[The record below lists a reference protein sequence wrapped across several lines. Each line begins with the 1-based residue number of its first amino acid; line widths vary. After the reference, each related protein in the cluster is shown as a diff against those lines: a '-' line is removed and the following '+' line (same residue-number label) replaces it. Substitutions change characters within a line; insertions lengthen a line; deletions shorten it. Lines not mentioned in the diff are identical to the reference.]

1 MEYSKTRTSRDI
13 YVSDE
18 TTYYLKQWLN
28 WKYNANKIAE
38 KSPKDPNSE
47 NLVFSI
53 YSLNKKPNPSNLYVK
68 LLYEFQK
75 LLGATGM
82 AERKESGI
90 HKRRKITLHSMRRFC
105 KSGISNQVNQD
116 YSEWFLGHSKSP
128 YYTLKEQERR
138 EIYAT
143 KVMRYLTFLDYTALE
158 AHREECRSKVIR
170 ERNGNTNIKKK
181 RFYEHRCD
189 RKSIR

>member
-82 AERKESGI
+82 AEERKAEYT
-90 HKRRKITLHSMRRFC
+90 KEER
-105 KSGISNQVNQD
+105 
-116 YSEWFLGHSKSP
+116 SP
-128 YYTLKEQERR
+128 
-138 EIYAT
+138 
-143 KVMRYLTFLDYTALE
+143 
-158 AHREECRSKVIR
+158 
-170 ERNGNTNIKKK
+170 
-181 RFYEHRCD
+181 
-189 RKSIR
+189 SIAFGD